1 MRVITG
7 SARGTKLS
15 TLAGNDV
22 RPTAEQVKEA
32 LFSSIHFQ
40 LEGSTVLDLFA
51 GSGQLG
57 IEALSRGAEFAV
69 FCDSSK
75 AAADIIE
82 KNLQACHFGKD
93 RYHLHKGDFSSL
105 LRTTAK
111 KFDFCFLDPP
121 YNAGLYEEAFKGLEN
136 VMKDDGVILCE
147 HPKELPFN
155 DTYGA
160 FVKVKD
166 YRFSRIIISKYVFK
180 DNV

>member
-7 SARGTKLS
+7 SARGTKLN
-15 TLAGNDV
+15 TLSGNDV

-40 LEGSTVLDLFA
+40 LEGSSVLDLFA

-57 IEALSRGAEFAV
+57 IEALSRGADFAV

-75 AAADIIE
+75 AATDIIE
-82 KNLQACHFGKD
+82 NNLEACHFSKE
-93 RYHLHKGDFSSL
+93 RFYIHKGDFTSF
-105 LRTTAK
+105 LRTTSK

-121 YNAGLYEEAFKGLEN
+121 YNAGLYEDAFTGLEN
-136 VMKDDGVILCE
+136 VMKEDGIILCE

-155 DTYGA
+155 DCYGN

-180 DNV
+180 DNA